1 MVIEVVTGVA
11 TEVTEAIVLMGVGGE
26 GELEFDGCHFTT
38 EFEYRGRGRGY

>member
-11 TEVTEAIVLMGVGGE
+11 TEVTEAIVLMGVGEE
-26 GELEFDGCHFTT
+26 GESEFVGCHLTT